1 MFPLSNC
8 RLIRINKDGTN
19 GEIIQSKKPT
29 MVFGSS
35 IMSDYHIKD
44 VDPTKNI
51 CCEISTDKCGRVSTL
66 KYSSNYISIQLLE
79 KKLNKKNILFVF
91 CCFGAKKTCTNM
103 FSLTQ

>member
-19 GEIIQSKKPT
+19 GEIIQSKKPS

-35 IMSDYHIKD
+35 IVYDYHIKD

-66 KYSSNYISIQLLE
+66 KSNSNYISIQLLE
-79 KKLNKKNILFVF
+79 K
-91 CCFGAKKTCTNM
+91 
-103 FSLTQ
+103 